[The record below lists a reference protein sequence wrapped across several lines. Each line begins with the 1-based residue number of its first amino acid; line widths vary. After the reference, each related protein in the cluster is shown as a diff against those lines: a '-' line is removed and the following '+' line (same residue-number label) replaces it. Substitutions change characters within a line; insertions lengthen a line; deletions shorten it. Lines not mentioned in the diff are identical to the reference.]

1 MNKAILTLGFA
12 AMLATAPL
20 VTVASANDRPPTAAE
35 ASELKQILNAAGF
48 KSWRKIELDD
58 GKWEVDDAVHEDG
71 RVFDVDIR
79 NGKIVKMDLED

>member
-1 MNKAILTLGFA
+1 MKNAVLALGLS

-20 VTVASANDRPPTAAE
+20 ATVARADDRPPTPAE
-35 ASELKQILNAAGF
+35 LSELTQILNDAGF

-79 NGKIVKMDLED
+79 GGKIIKMDLED

>member
-1 MNKAILTLGFA
+1 MKNAILTLGLS

-20 VTVASANDRPPTAAE
+20 VTIASADDRPPTAAE
-35 ASELKQILNAAGF
+35 LSDLTKILNEAGF

-79 NGKIVKMDLED
+79 GGKIVKMDLED

>member
-1 MNKAILTLGFA
+1 MKNVVLALGLF

-20 VTVASANDRPPTAAE
+20 ATVAFAGDRPPTSAE
-35 ASELKQILNAAGF
+35 LSELTQILNDAGF

-58 GKWEVDDAVHEDG
+58 GKWEVEDAVHQDG

-79 NGKIVKMDLED
+79 GGKIIKMDLED